1 MPGKVLI
8 IDDDVDMVDAEKMVL
23 ENNGYTVVTAYNGE
37 EGYNKIKSEK
47 PDVIIL
53 DVMMATPEEGFQ
65 LAYKL
70 KNDKEFSNIPII
82 MVTSVG
88 KVTGF
93 SFDPSKDEDFL
104 PVNQFL
110 EKPIKPENLL
120 SAIEN
125 ALKKKK

>member
-23 ENNGYTVVTAYNGE
+23 ENNGYTVITANDGK
-37 EGYNKIKSEK
+37 EGYEKIKSEK

-70 KNDKEFSNIPII
+70 RNEKELSNIPII
-82 MVTSVG
+82 MVTSVS

-93 SFDPSKDEDFL
+93 SFDPKKDENFL

-110 EKPIKPENLL
+110 EKPIKPEDLIA
-120 SAIEN
+120 AIEN

>member
-23 ENNGYTVVTAYNGE
+23 ENNGYTVITANDGK
-37 EGYNKIKSEK
+37 EGYEKIKSEK

-70 KNDKEFSNIPII
+70 RNEKELSNIPIV
-82 MVTSVG
+82 MVTSVS

-93 SFDPSKDEDFL
+93 SFDPKKDENFL

-110 EKPIKPENLL
+110 EKPIKPEDLIA
-120 SAIEN
+120 AIEN

>member
-23 ENNGYTVVTAYNGE
+23 ENNGYSVSTAYNGE
-37 EGYNKIKSEK
+37 DGFKKILEVT

-70 KNDKEFSNIPII
+70 KQNEKLSKLPIV

-88 KVTGF
+88 KETGF
-93 SFDPSKDEDFL
+93 KFDPEQDQNFL
-104 PVNQFL
+104 PVNQFI
-110 EKPIKPENLL
+110 EKPIKPEQLL
-120 SAIEN
+120 ETVEKAMKN
-125 ALKKKK
+125 R